1 MSKEKNKIPMLK
13 TLKKSIREYK
23 KPSFLS
29 VLFIVLEVIM
39 ECILPFGTSM
49 LVDQMNNPDGKMLTI
64 YAVIIVVMAFA
75 SLTFGA
81 LAGYF
86 SSKASA
92 GFAKN
97 LRKDMYEAIC
107 NFSFTNID
115 RFQTSSLV
123 TRMTTDVT
131 NVQNSYMMIIRAALR
146 SPLMIIFSMVMSFV
160 ISPKIAWIFVVVM
173 VILALIMVLI
183 MILAMRV
190 FNKVFKKYDALNES
204 VEENIKGIR
213 VVKSF
218 VREEYEKDKFN
229 KAADELKKD
238 FTKAEKI
245 VAWTNPAMNAAVSII
260 MIIVLLIGSNIIIN
274 NSSLDAAETVRL
286 GKNVFVFNDLTIGQ
300 FQSLTTYG
308 FQSLMALMMLNMVV
322 VMIAISVE
330 SAKRICEVLVEKP
343 TLSNPEN
350 PIMEIKDGSI
360 KFDNVTFKYSEKAE
374 KPSLKNINVE
384 IKSGET
390 IGILGSTGS
399 SKTSLVNLISR
410 LYDTTEGTVYVGG
423 VDVRDYDIK
432 TLRDNVSVVLQKNML
447 FAGTIK
453 SNLRWGKEDAT
464 DEEII
469 HACKLA
475 CADEFI
481 EQFPDKYDTR
491 IEQGGSNV
499 SGGQKQRLCIARA
512 LLKNPKILI
521 LDDSTSAV
529 DTKTDAIIKS
539 GLKDFIPDTTKII
552 IAQRISSIQ
561 HADRIIIMD
570 NGTINDIGTPD
581 ELLAR
586 NEIYKEVYETQNKQ
600 EDYEVKE
607 GM

>member
-1 MSKEKNKIPMLK
+1 MKKKKNKIPMLK

-374 KPSLKNINVE
+374 KPSLKNINIE

-410 LYDTTEGTVYVGG
+410 LYDTTEGTVSVGG

-600 EDYEVKE
+600 EDNEVKE

>member
-274 NSSLDAAETVRL
+274 NSSLDAVETVRL

-360 KFDNVTFKYSEKAE
+360 KFDNV
-374 KPSLKNINVE
+374 
-384 IKSGET
+384 
-390 IGILGSTGS
+390 
-399 SKTSLVNLISR
+399 
-410 LYDTTEGTVYVGG
+410 
-423 VDVRDYDIK
+423 
-432 TLRDNVSVVLQKNML
+432 
-447 FAGTIK
+447 
-453 SNLRWGKEDAT
+453 
-464 DEEII
+464 
-469 HACKLA
+469 
-475 CADEFI
+475 
-481 EQFPDKYDTR
+481 
-491 IEQGGSNV
+491 
-499 SGGQKQRLCIARA
+499 
-512 LLKNPKILI
+512 
-521 LDDSTSAV
+521 
-529 DTKTDAIIKS
+529 
-539 GLKDFIPDTTKII
+539 
-552 IAQRISSIQ
+552 SSI
-561 HADRIIIMD
+561 A
-570 NGTINDIGTPD
+570 
-581 ELLAR
+581 LAAFFPAP
-586 NEIYKEVYETQNKQ
+586 IAKITVAAPVTASPPAQTKS
-600 EDYEVKE
+600 
-607 GM
+607 